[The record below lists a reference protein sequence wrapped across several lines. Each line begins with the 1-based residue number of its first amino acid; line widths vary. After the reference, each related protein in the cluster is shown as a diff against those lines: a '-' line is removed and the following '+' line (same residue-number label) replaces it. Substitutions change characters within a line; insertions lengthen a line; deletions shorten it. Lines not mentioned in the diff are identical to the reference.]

1 MKLLSLDIE
10 NIIYIRSEAEFS
22 RACAKAFW
30 ETKLS
35 LVTGRPSH
43 LLALDEVINPF
54 LAEQAAYLGLQDII
68 LKNIIGSVG
77 RHRDFTPHLLPCA
90 RDEKNKERWRLAYTR
105 AVSGAGFPPLDVYQF
120 EGHFFIQNGHERA
133 SVAAYL
139 GWPTIQAYVTRLPGP
154 QPELQSLPP
163 KAMDQLKQG

>member
-1 MKLLSLDIE
+1 MK
-10 NIIYIRSEAEFS
+10 NMIYIRSEAEFS
-22 RACAKAFW
+22 RASAKAFW

-43 LLALDEVINPF
+43 LLPLDEVINAF
-54 LAEQAAYLGLQDII
+54 QAEQATYLGLQDIS

-90 RDEKNKERWRLAYTR
+90 RDESNKERWRLTYTR
-105 AVSGAGFPPLDVYQF
+105 AVSGTGFPPIHVYQF
-120 EGHFFIQNGHERA
+120 EGHYFIQNGHERA

-139 GWPTIQAYVTRLPGP
+139 GWPTIQAYVTLLPGP
-154 QPELQSLPP
+154 QPGLQILPP
-163 KAMDQLKQG
+163 NPINQLRQG